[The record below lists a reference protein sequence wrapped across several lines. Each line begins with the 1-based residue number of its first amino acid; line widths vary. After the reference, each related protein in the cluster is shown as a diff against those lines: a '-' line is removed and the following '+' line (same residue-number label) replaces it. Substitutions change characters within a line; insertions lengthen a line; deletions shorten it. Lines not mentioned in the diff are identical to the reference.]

1 MKVQSVGFGKTMK
14 FLRDVRTEGRKVTW
28 PDLKQTR
35 TMTIMVFILVT
46 LVGLFLLL
54 VDFLIG
60 SGLNFLLN
68 L

>member
-1 MKVQSVGFGKTMK
+1 MKIGNTMK
-14 FLRDVRTEGRKVTW
+14 FFRDVRAEGRKVTW
-28 PDLKQTR
+28 PDLKSTR
-35 TMTIMVFILVT
+35 TMTIMVFVLVF
-46 LVGLFLLL
+46 LIGLFLLL